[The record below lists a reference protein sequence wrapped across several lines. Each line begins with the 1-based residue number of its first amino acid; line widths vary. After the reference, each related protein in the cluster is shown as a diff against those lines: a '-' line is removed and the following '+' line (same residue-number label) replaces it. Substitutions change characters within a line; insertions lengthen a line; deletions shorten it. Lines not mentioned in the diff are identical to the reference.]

1 MASMWQIDVKMR
13 ELGILFWIGM
23 ISGGIGG
30 FIMGSYLYTYI
41 RGDEEIPGILLG
53 VFLVILGLILAYFD
67 IRRIYKTRK

>member
-30 FIMGSYLYTYI
+30 LIMGSYLYTYI
-41 RGDEEIPGILLG
+41 RGDEGIPGILLG